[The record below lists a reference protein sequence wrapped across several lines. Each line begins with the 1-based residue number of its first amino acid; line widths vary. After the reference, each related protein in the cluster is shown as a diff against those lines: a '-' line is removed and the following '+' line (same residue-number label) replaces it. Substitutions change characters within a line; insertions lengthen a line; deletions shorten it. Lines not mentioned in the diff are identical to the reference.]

1 MSEEKTSQIDK
12 DVRGQYGAEVTAGV
26 DVVIIDPEAREGLT
40 GGMG

>member
-26 DVVIIDPEAREGLT
+26 DKVIDPEAREGLT